1 MIHNNNSSSICIIG
15 AGVVGL
21 TTANQ
26 ILERFPDLSITI
38 LEKELDVGSHGSGRN
53 SGVLHA
59 GLYYV

>member
-1 MIHNNNSSSICIIG
+1 MSHITADICIIG

-38 LEKELDVGSHGSGRN
+38 LEKELDRSCTIK
-53 SGVLHA
+53 
-59 GLYYV
+59 